1 MSKKRK
7 VYSSKEKFQIVLEL
21 LKWRKTQAQI
31 TAEYWVHPTQQSKWK
46 DEFMAHWES
55 IFSKPHENSKEDH
68 QKEIQKL
75 HLVIGQYAVEADWL
89 KKKIGSL

>member
-21 LKWRKTQAQI
+21 LRWRKTQAQI

-46 DEFMAHWES
+46 DEFMVHWES
-55 IFSKPHENSKEDH
+55 VFSKSREDSVNDH

-75 HLVIGQYAVEADWL
+75 HSVIGQYAVEVDWL
-89 KKKIGSL
+89 KKKIESL